1 MLELRH
7 NTQLLR
13 HRKNPGC
20 RGHDL
25 FLSQLVCPPTC
36 CQGCDDYVIG
46 NTQGHLSP
54 QQSGVRVAK
63 EEGGLWNKLP
73 HSTTKHHSARFML
86 LVPEQSL
93 VTKAPMFI
101 LGLSAVAQAS
111 CQALLPQPTKIVRE
125 DLGKWEIGE
134 RYGTSMMQAF
144 NNWVVGWTDWN
155 MAINEQGGPATF
167 DYNAAIIVN
176 ATADEF
182 YKQPPYY
189 FQAHFS
195 MFVPPDSQHV
205 SLTSEN
211 DGGLLNVAFLTPGN
225 DVVVVLMNSQN
236 VSVSVLISDPDRGH
250 ISVGVEARS
259 INTIIYR

>member
-1 MLELRH
+1 MAVLLSFEMPLYTSNKPALEMSSR
-7 NTQLLR
+7 
-13 HRKNPGC
+13 C
-20 RGHDL
+20 
-25 FLSQLVCPPTC
+25 S
-36 CQGCDDYVIG
+36 
-46 NTQGHLSP
+46 
-54 QQSGVRVAK
+54 SG
-63 EEGGLWNKLP
+63 EGGAPRHAYYKDVRRGGGIPNHTHYRACGGRRRDHKPYPIQGVWGEKEGSLDSP
-73 HSTTKHHSARFML
+73 TTERGSIKYKNCER
-86 LVPEQSL
+86 
-93 VTKAPMFI
+93 
-101 LGLSAVAQAS
+101 
-111 CQALLPQPTKIVRE
+111 R
-125 DLGKWEIGE
+125 LGKWEIGE

-155 MAINEQGGPATF
+155 MAINEQGGPPTF

-211 DGGLLNVAFLTPGN
+211 DGGLLNVAFFTPGN

-236 VSVSVLISDPDRGH
+236 VSVSVLISDPDREH